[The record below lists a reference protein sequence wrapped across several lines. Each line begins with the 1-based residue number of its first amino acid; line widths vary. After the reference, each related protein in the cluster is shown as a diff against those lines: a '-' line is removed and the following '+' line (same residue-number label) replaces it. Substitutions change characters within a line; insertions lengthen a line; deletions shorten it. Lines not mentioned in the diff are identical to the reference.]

1 MLEAGAHRTWTVRV
15 SRDDSRDGQS
25 VWDGCPYETG
35 TPIYLNVLDLPVVAV
50 RIGDSKGRIPPP
62 LVGSGPL
69 QLPGAKKWAN
79 GLISLNPGPWPGDAT
94 LLRVGCALYV
104 IPAWDAVQVPMV
116 TGLEHPEPVFGS
128 LSGVDVRGLDHIE
141 VWASVAPSV
150 VAPNENIRA
159 YPWVRHSTGIW
170 AQPQGTFAPPSA
182 HHHHFVVPCRGAD
195 RVAVQVEYVQPLIT
209 PGGLVAYGIM
219 TPPNLN
225 LPTTSIEAP
234 DLTVRFG
241 AILAHEPGARNA
253 R

>member
-1 MLEAGAHRTWTVRV
+1 MKVGVNKSWTVRV
-15 SRDDSRDGQS
+15 SSDDSRDGQS
-25 VWDGCPYETG
+25 IWDGCPYEPG
-35 TPIYLNVLDLPVVAV
+35 TPVYLAVLDLPVVAV
-50 RIGDSKGRIPPP
+50 RIGDSKGRVKPP
-62 LVGSGPL
+62 LTGPGPL
-69 QLPGAKKWAN
+69 GLPGAKKWAN
-79 GLISLNPGPWPGDAT
+79 GPLSLGPWPGDAT

-128 LSGVDVRGLDHIE
+128 LSGVDVRGLRSLE

-159 YPWVRHSTGIW
+159 YPWVRHPTGFW

-195 RVAVQVEYVQPLIT
+195 RVAVQVDYVGPVVT
-209 PGGLVAYGIM
+209 PGGAVAYGIM
-219 TPPNLN
+219 TPPGLS
-225 LPTTSIEAP
+225 LPTTTTEAP
-234 DLTVRFG
+234 DLSVRFS
-241 AILAHEPGARNA
+241 AILAADQGIR